1 MTWPRQK
8 LNYAFNTGD
17 FHMFK
22 DAKSLPEVTS
32 YISTVSKLWNQ
43 ENAIHEVLKIFLTT
57 ESEEI
62 VIETKKLLET
72 ISNEI
77 YGESRLEAK
86 REIFFEAVETNIVFQ
101 EDLSKWDYDQW
112 CLAECIEPTEE
123 ELF

>member
-22 DAKSLPEVTS
+22 DAKSLSEVIS
-32 YISTVSKLWNQ
+32 YISEVSKSWNQ
-43 ENAIHEVLKIFLTT
+43 ENAIHEVLKIFLTSK
-57 ESEEI
+57 SEEI
-62 VIETKKLLET
+62 VIETKKLLES
-72 ISNEI
+72 IANEI
-77 YGESRLEAK
+77 YGESSLEAK

-101 EDLSKWDYDQW
+101 EDLSKWDYEQW
-112 CLAECIEPTEE
+112 CLAECIEPIEE

>member
-1 MTWPRQK
+1 
-8 LNYAFNTGD
+8 
-17 FHMFK
+17 MFK
-22 DAKSLPEVTS
+22 EATELSEVIS
-32 YISTVSKLWNQ
+32 YISGVSKCWNQ
-43 ENAIHEVLKIFLTT
+43 ENAIHEVLKIFLTS

-62 VIETKKLLET
+62 VTETKKLLET
-72 ISNEI
+72 IANEI
-77 YGESRLEAK
+77 FGESHLEEK

>member
-43 ENAIHEVLKIFLTT
+43 ENAIHEVLKIFLTS
-57 ESEEI
+57 ELEEI
-62 VIETKKLLET
+62 VIETKKLLES
-72 ISNEI
+72 IANEI

-101 EDLSKWDYDQW
+101 EDLSKWDYGQW

>member
-22 DAKSLPEVTS
+22 EATVLSEVTS
-32 YISTVSKLWNQ
+32 YISEVSKCWNQ
-43 ENAIHEVLKIFLTT
+43 ENAVHEVLKIFLTS

-62 VIETKKLLET
+62 VTETKKMLES
-72 ISNEI
+72 IANEI
-77 YGESRLEAK
+77 YGESLLEAK

-101 EDLSKWDYDQW
+101 EDLSKWDYEQW
-112 CLAECIEPTEE
+112 SLAECIEPTEE
-123 ELF
+123 ALF

>member
-43 ENAIHEVLKIFLTT
+43 ENAIHEVLKIFLTS
-57 ESEEI
+57 ELEEI
-62 VIETKKLLET
+62 VIETKKLLES
-72 ISNEI
+72 IANEI

-86 REIFFEAVETNIVFQ
+86 REIFFEAAETNIVFQ
-101 EDLSKWDYDQW
+101 EDLSKWDYSQW